1 MTKIHVSFGL
11 FLLSFALIHVA
22 IATPPTRKYVGVYE
36 LKKGDFS
43 VKITNWGAR
52 VISVVLPDSK
62 GLEILWVFF
71 LG

>member
-22 IATPPTRKYVGVYE
+22 IATPTRKYVGVYE